1 MRASTRTDL
10 DARQRADLANIYGF
24 IHHRRGD
31 RQRALEAYR
40 RAAELHQP
48 EHGNVLP
55 LMIAA
60 QIHYEQHQYQAAL
73 DAAIEYLKRSP
84 SPSPGDY
91 VFVDRLRALG
101 AQVR

>member
-1 MRASTRTDL
+1 
-10 DARQRADLANIYGF
+10 
-24 IHHRRGD
+24 
-31 RQRALEAYR
+31 
-40 RAAELHQP
+40 
-48 EHGNVLP
+48 
-55 LMIAA
+55 MIAA